1 VENMLQKY
9 KKIIHKREL
18 CFFSKNGVNPV
29 AENFTPQ
36 R

>member
-18 CFFSKNGVNPV
+18 CFFSKNGVKSV
-29 AENFTPQ
+29 AYDFTPQ
-36 R
+36 K